1 MLDDVENG
9 TSDLKMVDTSNQDEV
24 NKYNKRHEEIV
35 TDGHGKGNLIYVCNG
50 EMNKDHLL
58 KGNETTGFLTAQTR
72 NNMIVNGSGGRLT
85 FADLEITGTHSIL
98 MMSIRIPT
106 LLLQVHS
113 NRMMSIR
120 NWMVTI
126 RILASKST

>member
-24 NKYNKRHEEIV
+24 NKYKIRVEEVV
-35 TDGHGKGNLIYVCNG
+35 TDGHGKGNLIYVCDG

-85 FADLEITGTHSIL
+85 FEDLDITSTHYL
-98 MMSIRIPT
+98 DDFRIPT
-106 LLLQVHS
+106 LLLLVLS
-113 NRMMSIR
+113 NWMMTIR
-120 NWMVTI
+120 NWTMSI

>member
-24 NKYNKRHEEIV
+24 NKYNKRLEEIV
-35 TDGHGKGNLIYVCNG
+35 TDGHGKGNLIYVCDG

-58 KGNETTGFLTAQTR
+58 KGNETTGFLTGTR

-85 FADLEITGTHSIL
+85 FEDLDITSTHYL
-98 MMSIRIPT
+98 DDFRIPT
-106 LLLQVHS
+106 LLLLVLS
-113 NRMMSIR
+113 NWMMTIR
-120 NWMVTI
+120 NWTMLI